1 MSLITEQIATLL
13 KKIAPQR
20 VKADNKGHSHL
31 PAYDVI
37 AHLNRVFGFG
47 GWDKTILALDI
58 VHERS
63 TEPQLKRK
71 QKASDP
77 DEFDQGRWWVTY
89 SCRMRLTIKDPVGNK
104 VATYE
109 DAATGSAQ
117 NMPSP
122 ADAYDFAIKNA
133 VSYALK
139 RCAKD
144 LGDQFGLSLYNKGM
158 TDALVRNT
166 LIGKP
171 ANGKVPS
178 DTDLQEGI
186 PTPASLGND
195 ERHYDEDDPERPFT
209 DRPQLETLPL

>member
-1 MSLITEQIATLL
+1 MSLQPDQVNALL
-13 KKIAPQR
+13 NGIGKHR
-20 VKADNKGHSHL
+20 VFQAQGHSHV
-31 PAYDVI
+31 PAYDI
-37 AHLNRVFGFG
+37 TAHLTRVFGFG
-47 GWDKTILALDI
+47 GWDKEILSLDI

-63 TEPQLKRK
+63 TAPTVNPKDGK
-71 QKASDP
+71 P
-77 DEFDQGRWWVTY
+77 TDQGRWWVTY
-89 SCRMRLTIKDPVGNK
+89 ACRMRLTVKDPAGSVVG
-104 VATYE
+104 VYE

-166 LIGKP
+166 LVRPLAASITAQAA
-171 ANGKVPS
+171 ANSPV
-178 DTDLQEGI
+178 DLQEGI
-186 PTPASLGND
+186 PVPASVGND
-195 ERHYDEDDPERPFT
+195 ELQWADDDPERPFVA
-209 DRPQLETLPL
+209 PSEQEAAQ

>member
-1 MSLITEQIATLL
+1 MSLLVDQVGALL

-20 VKADNKGHSHL
+20 VLVAQGHSHV
-31 PAYDVI
+31 PAYEVI

-47 GWDKTILALDI
+47 GWDKQILDLTI

-63 TEPQLKRK
+63 TPPQLKRK
-71 QKASDP
+71 RQESDP
-77 DEFDQGRWWVTY
+77 DEYDQGRWWVTY
-89 SCRMRLTIKDPVGNK
+89 ACRMRLTIKDPAGNV
-104 VATYE
+104 VAHYE

-158 TDALVRNT
+158 KDALVRNT
-166 LIGKP
+166 LVRPGS
-171 ANGKVPS
+171 NGTARAA
-178 DTDLQEGI
+178 TDLDEGI
-186 PTPASLGND
+186 PVVQSMGND
-195 ERHYDEDDPERPFT
+195 ERHYDEDDPERPFV
-209 DRPQLETLPL
+209 